1 MADDLE
7 KVAYALQLAQR
18 NRSVVNQNLVL

>member
-7 KVAYALQLAQR
+7 KVAYALQFAQR